1 MLTLDIN
8 ALICLNENIFIF
20 LYLPIFIFFN
30 VFLLVWLLNNLI
42 DKFVMEPK
50 EVYGILQLNLSEN

>member
-30 VFLLVWLLNNLI
+30 VFLLVWLLSNLI

>member
-42 DKFVMEPK
+42 DKFVMKPK